1 MQEVN
6 KEIIYTPNA
15 PEPIGPYSQ
24 AIGMPGLLFCSGQIP
39 VNPAN
44 GEIPEGIE
52 AQTRMALENVKAVL
66 AAGGSSLD
74 KVMKTTVFLQSMDDF
89 AVMNGIY
96 AEYFTTQPPAR
107 SAVEVGR
114 LPKNVLVEIEVI
126 ALR

>member
-1 MQEVN
+1 MKNV
-6 KEIIYTPNA
+6 IHTASA
-15 PEPIGPYSQ
+15 PAAIGPYSQ
-24 AIGMPGLLFCSGQIP
+24 AIQMGNFLYTSGQLGID
-39 VNPAN
+39 PATGN
-44 GEIPEGIE
+44 LVEGVE
-52 AQTRMALENVKAVL
+52 AQTKMALENVKAVL

>member
-6 KEIIYTPNA
+6 KEIIYTPEA

-96 AEYFTTQPPAR
+96 AKFFAEPFPAR
-107 SAVEVGR
+107 SAVQVAK
-114 LPKNVLVEIEVI
+114 LPKDGKVEIEVVTVK
-126 ALR
+126 